1 MVRSIY
7 IAKLGIILGN
17 DFQWICVEVVEA
29 KDMKKGVYKVFKL
42 LTLIVVF
49 ISLNSCGLVKAI
61 NYSFYVPEHG
71 EYEINGKCYGIE
83 NQPGERLLITDCG
96 GYINV
101 LISTFTLGLSFS
113 SERIV
118 RTYNNAAKVY
128 LGSKYEGCEIS
139 KLTDLGGRIFEIFYT
154 CNN

>member
-1 MVRSIY
+1 M
-7 IAKLGIILGN
+7 
-17 DFQWICVEVVEA
+17 
-29 KDMKKGVYKVFKL
+29 FKL
-42 LTLIVVF
+42 LTLIAVL
-49 ISLNSCGLVKAI
+49 ISLNSCGFVKAI
-61 NYSFYVPEHG
+61 DYSFYVPEHG

-101 LISTFTLGLSFS
+101 LIATFTLGLSFS

-118 RTYNNAAKVY
+118 RTYNNAAKDY
-128 LGSKYEGCEIS
+128 LDSKYEGCKIS

-154 CNN
+154 CKDWRNNNCLEINWVKYFFSF